1 MGKMVNFE
9 LGHEK
14 KKKEKFY
21 SSSHNV
27 GKRKH
32 VSPARMKYQSLGFC
46 APNSTTEL

>member
-14 KKKEKFY
+14 KKKKFY
-21 SSSHNV
+21 PSGHNV